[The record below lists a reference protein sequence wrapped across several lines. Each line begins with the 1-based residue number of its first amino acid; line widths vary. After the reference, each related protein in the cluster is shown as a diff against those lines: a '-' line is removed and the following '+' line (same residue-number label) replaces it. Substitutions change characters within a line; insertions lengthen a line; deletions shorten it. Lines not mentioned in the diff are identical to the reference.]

1 MTAPANEKVVSMDMR
16 KLVTLAKQEC
26 GFEEEQI
33 SRLEDFLAEKKFRV
47 SAGELARKLAEL
59 GAPRE
64 GILAF
69 LRKFKVEDNYIAQAM
84 RYVSRTKPMENP
96 RTSMPEADAE
106 NGVPNEVR
114 LDFSKYR
121 KVRKPLRGVKG

>member
-16 KLVTLAKQEC
+16 KIVTYAKQEC

-59 GAPRE
+59 GASRE
-64 GILAF
+64 GVLAF
-69 LRKFKVEDNYIAQAM
+69 LRKFKVEDSYIAQAM
-84 RYVSRTKPMENP
+84 RHVAPTKSMEKLHIS
-96 RTSMPEADAE
+96 TPEAGVIDAA
-106 NGVPNEVR
+106 NVTK
-114 LDFSKYR
+114 LDFSKYK

>member
-1 MTAPANEKVVSMDMR
+1 M
-16 KLVTLAKQEC
+16 
-26 GFEEEQI
+26 
-33 SRLEDFLAEKKFRV
+33 
-47 SAGELARKLAEL
+47 SAGAEVRFPIAARDGKQRFFCSYRDWKRELARKLAEL
-59 GAPRE
+59 GASRE
-64 GILAF
+64 QVLAF